1 MKKNKAQTKPVE
13 NLICWSPQKAKIYKH
28 VAWLQKAATFLPSKM
43 LLCPVWCQ
51 WWTGLAI
58 KIYRSYLEIP
68 EPFHLHSN
76 IPSWVTNELTAEAF
90 ILSHHQCPRQTQHE
104 GHVLKFNWKMW
115 WLSSTFLQIK
125 CKFLLLIP
133 FPLKDQ
139 VGQLALKL
147 TLLPVVLEKLSWRLP
162 LSSNLFIKGETLA
175 HQLLSK
181 T

>member
-1 MKKNKAQTKPVE
+1 
-13 NLICWSPQKAKIYKH
+13 
-28 VAWLQKAATFLPSKM
+28 M
-43 LLCPVWCQ
+43 LLCPVWYQ

-76 IPSWVTNELTAEAF
+76 VPSWIANELTAEVF
-90 ILSHHQCPRQTQHE
+90 ILSHHQCPRQKQHK
-104 GHVLKFNWKMW
+104 GHVLKFNRKMW

-147 TLLPVVLEKLSWRLP
+147 TLLPVVRNSLDIFPFHHKLFHQRWDTCTSTPIKNTQCFIWYGSYSGISSLQYREKIPW
-162 LSSNLFIKGETLA
+162 NHQQVFADGDQQKG
-175 HQLLSK
+175 
-181 T
+181 